1 MAPLFD
7 INDCPTSTVSN
18 MLGGQTCLI
27 CYQIMQDN
35 SPEQRKKKE
44 KGSKL
49 QGLQEVKH
57 HVKKHGNKSS
67 ERML

>member
-1 MAPLFD
+1 
-7 INDCPTSTVSN
+7 
-18 MLGGQTCLI
+18 
-27 CYQIMQDN
+27 MQDN

>member
-1 MAPLFD
+1 MVSLFD
-7 INDCPTSTVSN
+7 INDYPTSTVSD
-18 MLGGQTCLI
+18 MLGSQRCLI
-27 CYQIMQDN
+27 GYQIMQDN

-49 QGLQEVKH
+49 RGLQEVKH
-57 HVKKHGNKSS
+57 HVKKHGNNSS